1 MIREAR
7 RRKRRIRKIKR
18 AAAWTVLIALELA
31 IAAVPTAIMAALAF
45 PIAYAERR
53 GTGIGGEWL
62 LVIAVFCW
70 TFSTVHNRVC
80 DRIYGEV

>member
-1 MIREAR
+1 MTKEAR

-18 AAAWTVLIALELA
+18 AAAWAVLIAFELA
-31 IAAVPTAIMAALAF
+31 AAAVPAVIMAAVAF
-45 PIAYAERR
+45 PIAYAER
-53 GTGIGGEWL
+53 GGAGIGGEWL

-70 TFSTVHNRVC
+70 AFGTIHNRIC